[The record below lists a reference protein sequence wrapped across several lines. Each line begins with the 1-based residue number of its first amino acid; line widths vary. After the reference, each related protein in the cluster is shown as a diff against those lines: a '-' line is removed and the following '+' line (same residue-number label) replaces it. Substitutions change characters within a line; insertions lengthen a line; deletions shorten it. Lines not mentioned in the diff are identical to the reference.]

1 MTTSNRRPAPCP
13 KCGHMNGWKNFKCKG
28 AGCGAALR
36 ELRESVLRETH
47 VAVCSQCRKALADRP
62 LDSLS
67 QEELERALDGAPDF
81 VRAFVADKKNDVVLN
96 ACECAVSFTPLAG
109 DRHRPVYG
117 RSGGRWGVS
126 RFCDCHQS
134 GPFNA

>member
-1 MTTSNRRPAPCP
+1 
-13 KCGHMNGWKNFKCKG
+13 MNGWKTFKCKNP
-28 AGCGAALR
+28 ACGA
-36 ELRESVLRETH
+36 VLREPRLKETH
-47 VAVCSQCRKALADRP
+47 IAVCGQCRRALVDQPIASVSETELTKAL
-62 LDSLS
+62 
-67 QEELERALDGAPDF
+67 EGAPDF

-96 ACECAVSFTPLAG
+96 ACECAVSFTPLVG

-134 GPFNA
+134 GPFR